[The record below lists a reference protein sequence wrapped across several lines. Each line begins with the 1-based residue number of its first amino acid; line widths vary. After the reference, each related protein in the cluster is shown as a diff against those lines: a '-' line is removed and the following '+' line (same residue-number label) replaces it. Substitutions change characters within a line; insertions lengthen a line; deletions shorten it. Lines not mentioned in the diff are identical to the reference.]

1 VTGEAAATEPV
12 DSGPAASRVRVA
24 AGGAAAA
31 VLGAAPHVL
40 HHVGPLAGAAVFAG
54 VGGTLLFGAVGF
66 VLVIPTLRR
75 IRGRTGSW
83 AAPGAALALMATI
96 FTLSALLVAPM
107 LRDEGEAGEGNS
119 PADRTPAP
127 GDHERHHP

>member
-1 VTGEAAATEPV
+1 V
-12 DSGPAASRVRVA
+12 
-24 AGGAAAA
+24 AAA

-40 HHVGPLAGAAVFAG
+40 HHIGPLAGAAVFAG

-83 AAPGAALALMATI
+83 AAPGGALALMATI
-96 FTLSALLVAPM
+96 FTLSALLVAPA
-107 LRDEGEAGEGNS
+107 LRDDGDAAES
-119 PADRTPAP
+119 SPPADRAPAP